1 MFIGGSQEFKLVGKG
16 RHIATSAWGSGC
28 VSYCTSNKESPMAR
42 NGYKIFDADTHVRP
56 DADLLE
62 RYLTAAAR
70 R

>member
-1 MFIGGSQEFKLVGKG
+1 
-16 RHIATSAWGSGC
+16 
-28 VSYCTSNKESPMAR
+28 MAR

-70 R
+70 AKLAQYEKHKAKNKDGAVTYLMGER